1 MVEISVIDKA
11 EMESM
16 GIEFEC
22 GYSTMNRD
30 LESKLRATVNDFT
43 IDYDGSV
50 YVLDATVT
58 NAELKFWSSDICN
71 LTNAIDI
78 LFTKAKA
85 KQNATCSN
93 HRHVRFKHAQKILS
107 EQFKLKKVLLRFRED
122 YLRTFQNDLYI
133 ARLNNYYSRNS
144 LEWSDS
150 EIAYELA
157 KRFFGSRA
165 YEERH
170 DRNYEQREYK
180 KQFYE
185 ETRYY
190 FINFCSYYEHKTI
203 EFRVYP
209 NVSNADEFHQQTL
222 HLKRFIE
229 NFEPIYKIYHV
240 KNEYID
246 LYVSRINRKYIVL
259 EVKWNEIANKLTFL
273 DGFRYKSKYDSQ
285 ICSFAYADRTKRELR
300 LSEIDSINAKIIEN
314 DRLNYVVF
322 RIIEGYWKLRNDQI
336 ENMKIKELVKL
347 IANELENFIDI
358 AKTKFKVI

>member
-1 MVEISVIDKA
+1 MAEISVIDKA
-11 EMESM
+11 EMGSM

-58 NAELKFWSSDICN
+58 NAELKFWSSDPDG

-78 LFTKAKA
+78 LISKAKA

-107 EQFKLKKVLLRFRED
+107 EQFKLKRSLLRFRED

-190 FINFCSYYEHKTI
+190 FINFCSYYEHKTL

-209 NVSNADEFHQQTL
+209 NVNDSDEFHTQSE

-229 NFEPIYKIYHV
+229 NFEPIYKIYHISS
-240 KNEYID
+240 EGID
-246 LYVSRINRKYIVL
+246 IYVSRINRKYIML
-259 EVKWNEIANKLTFL
+259 EVKRNEIANRLTFI
-273 DGFRYKSKYDSQ
+273 DGFKYRSKYDSQ
-285 ICSFAYADRTKRELR
+285 FCSFAYADRARRELR
-300 LSEIDSINAKIIEN
+300 LSEIDSINAKIVEN
-314 DRLNYVVF
+314 GRLNYVVF
-322 RIIEGYWKLRNDQI
+322 RIIEGYLKLRNDQI
-336 ENMKIKELVKL
+336 ENMKIKEFAQM
-347 IANELENFIDI
+347 IANELENFVDI